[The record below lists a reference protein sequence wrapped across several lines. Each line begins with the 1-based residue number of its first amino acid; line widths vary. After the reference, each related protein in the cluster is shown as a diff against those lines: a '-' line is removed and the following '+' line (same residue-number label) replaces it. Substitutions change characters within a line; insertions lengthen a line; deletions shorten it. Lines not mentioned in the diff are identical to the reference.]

1 MRQKGKR
8 TLVLGVVFLGLFGL
22 WTAMIQLIDV
32 QPIGPKETNIGFSTF
47 NNLFHDLT
55 GVNMTIYNITD
66 WMGLIPIFICMVFGL
81 IGLIQLIKRKS
92 LLKVDHD
99 ILILGMYY
107 IVVIL
112 CYSIFEILPINYRP
126 ILIEGYLEASY
137 PSSTTLLVLSVML
150 TLVEFLN
157 RRMNKRKTRMIINII
172 AISIS
177 IYMVM
182 GRLICGVHW
191 FTDIVGSVLLSMGL
205 FCIYKALILIFLKNN

>member
-157 RRMNKRKTRMIINII
+157 RRINKRKTRMIINII

-205 FCIYKALILIFLKNN
+205 FCIYKALILICLKNN